1 MKTMILSL
9 IAATVLCLPAQ
20 SQQRIVTERDSL
32 GHTTRIIEVLDT
44 VRDGRAETDTLSI
57 TTYEEPTERTFTGHS
72 VDYQWKTNL
81 TDKDLAH
88 IVSWAKQARLRRL
101 YELNKLEATLA
112 RTKDAKFA
120 NILSAQIKLLRAEIY
135 DLETKYI
142 KIIGVDTP
150 EILGRLPQ

>member
-1 MKTMILSL
+1 MYNHIFKVVALYILSAG
-9 IAATVLCLPAQ
+9 IALTACGAGL
-20 SQQRIVTERDSL
+20 
-32 GHTTRIIEVLDT
+32 
-44 VRDGRAETDTLSI
+44 
-57 TTYEEPTERTFTGHS
+57 S

-150 EILGRLPQ
+150 EVLGRLPQ